1 MPDPAEGGNSP
12 AVRPTVWW
20 LRSTAW
26 VFLPMSG
33 RKLLLL
39 ALLAVLVFVGL
50 AGYGD
55 FQDIGGRL
63 SQFPIV
69 YILAAL
75 ALAASNY
82 GLRFIRWVYY
92 LRVLKVSVPLG
103 VSGLVF
109 LSGLAMS
116 ITPGKAG
123 ELLKSYL
130 LRDRAGVPVST
141 SAPVV
146 IMERV
151 TDVISV
157 VLLGLTGLALLPL
170 PVLLVLAAV
179 LAVTGAAM
187 VALTFRKG
195 EHLFDLPFLRRRS
208 DALRASYAEFRRLV
222 AVRVMLVAVFLG
234 AAAWFSE
241 GLALWIILKGLNAD
255 TSLMRTLPIYAA
267 ATLVGAVSALP
278 GGLVSTEGSMV
289 ALLQQSGV
297 TRGSASAGTLLVRLA
312 TLWFAVAIGLAALAC
327 LKKVQPV
334 AVAAS
339 PGAEPDSPDLLA
351 LS

>member
-1 MPDPAEGGNSP
+1 
-12 AVRPTVWW
+12 V
-20 LRSTAW
+20 
-26 VFLPMSG
+26 
-33 RKLLLL
+33 
-39 ALLAVLVFVGL
+39 
-50 AGYGD
+50 YGD
-55 FQDIGGRL
+55 FQDIVGQL

-75 ALAASNY
+75 ALAATNY
-82 GLRFIRWVYY
+82 GLRFIRWAYY
-92 LRVLKVSVPLG
+92 LRVLKVRVPLG
-103 VSGLVF
+103 VSSLVF

-130 LRDRAGVPVST
+130 LRDRAGVPVAT

-151 TDVISV
+151 TDVVSV
-157 VLLGLTGLALLPL
+157 VLLGLTGVVLLPL
-170 PVLLVLAAV
+170 PVLLVLVAV

-187 VALTFRKG
+187 AVVIFRKG
-195 EHLFDLPFLRRRS
+195 ENLFDLPFLRRWGDS
-208 DALRASYAEFRRLV
+208 LRASYADLRRL
-222 AVRVMLVAVFLG
+222 AEVRVLLVALFLG

-241 GLALWIILKGLNAD
+241 CVALWMILQGLDAD

-289 ALLQQSGV
+289 TLLQQSGV
-297 TRGSASAGTLLVRLA
+297 TRGAASAGTLLVRLA

-327 LKKVQPV
+327 LKKVRPV
-334 AVAAS
+334 AVARS
-339 PGAEPDSPDLLA
+339 PAGEPDSLDLRA
-351 LS
+351 YS

>member
-1 MPDPAEGGNSP
+1 MPEPAEGGNSA
-12 AVRPTVWW
+12 AVRATVWW
-20 LRSTAW
+20 VRSTIW
-26 VFLPMSG
+26 IFLPRSS

-55 FQDIGGRL
+55 FRDIGEQL
-63 SQFPIV
+63 AQFPIV
-69 YILAAL
+69 YIFAAL
-75 ALAASNY
+75 ALAAANY
-82 GLRFIRWVYY
+82 GLRFIRWSYY
-92 LRVLKVSVPLG
+92 LAVLRVRVPLG

-116 ITPGKAG
+116 ITPAKAG
-123 ELLKSYL
+123 ELFKSYL
-130 LRDRAGVPVST
+130 LRDRAGIPASA

-170 PVLLVLAAV
+170 PVLLVLTVV
-179 LAVTGAAM
+179 LAITGAAM

-195 EHLFDLPFLRRRS
+195 EHLFDLPFLRRWGG
-208 DALRASYAEFRRLV
+208 ALRASYVELRRLM
-222 AVRVMLVAVFLG
+222 AVRVMIVALLLG

-241 GLALWIILKGLNAD
+241 GLALWVILHGLDAD

-267 ATLVGAVSALP
+267 ATLVGAVTALP
-278 GGLVSTEGSMV
+278 GGLVGTEGSMV

-297 TRGSASAGTLLVRLA
+297 TRGAASAGTLLVRLA

-327 LKKVQPV
+327 LKKMRPL
-334 AVAAS
+334 AVAAP
-339 PGAEPDSPDLLA
+339 PGGEPDSPNLRA
-351 LS
+351 PS

>member
-1 MPDPAEGGNSP
+1 MKPP
-12 AVRPTVWW
+12 VWWLRPTVW
-20 LRSTAW
+20 
-26 VFLPMSG
+26 VFLPVSG
-33 RKLLLL
+33 MKLLLL
-39 ALLAVLVFVGL
+39 ALLAVLVFVGM

-55 FQDIGGRL
+55 FQDISGQL

-75 ALAASNY
+75 ALAVANY
-82 GLRFIRWVYY
+82 GLRFIRWAYY
-92 LRVLKVSVPLG
+92 LRVVKVKVPLG

-130 LRDRAGVPVST
+130 LRDRAGVPVSV

-151 TDVISV
+151 TDVVSV
-157 VLLGLTGLALLPL
+157 VLLGLTGVALLPL
-170 PVLLVLAAV
+170 PVLLALMAA

-187 VALTFRKG
+187 AVVFFRKG
-195 EHLFDLPFLRRRS
+195 EHLFDLPFLRRWS
-208 DALRASYAEFRRLV
+208 GALRASYAELRRL
-222 AVRVMLVAVFLG
+222 AEVRVMLVALFLG
-234 AAAWFSE
+234 LAAWFSE
-241 GLALWIILKGLNAD
+241 GLALWIILHGLDAD

-267 ATLVGAVSALP
+267 ATLVGAVTALP
-278 GGLVSTEGSMV
+278 GGLVGTEGSMV

-297 TRGSASAGTLLVRLA
+297 TRGAASAGTLLVRLA
-312 TLWFAVAIGLAALAC
+312 TLWFAVAIGMAALAC
-327 LKKVQPV
+327 LKKVRLV

-339 PGAEPDSPDLLA
+339 PAGEPDSFDLSA
-351 LS
+351 PS